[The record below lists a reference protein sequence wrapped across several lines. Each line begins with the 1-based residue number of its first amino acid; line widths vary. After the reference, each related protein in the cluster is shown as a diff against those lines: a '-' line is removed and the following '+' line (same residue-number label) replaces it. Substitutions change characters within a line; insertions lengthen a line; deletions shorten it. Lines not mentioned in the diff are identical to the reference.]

1 MVKKIKIL
9 HISKPVGGVGTYI
22 EILDKYL
29 NNELYENIITYNKK
43 EDIIS
48 DFLNKKMLLHVSLV
62 RNISIIND
70 IKATIEVYR
79 IIKKEKPDIIHC
91 HSSKAGIVGRIVGR
105 LTNIKT
111 VYTPHSYYY
120 IGQKSLKRQ
129 FFMLIEK
136 AIQYISNSNILACS
150 KSESDRSLNDLKMPT
165 DKITIWNNS
174 IPPSKERTSLGA
186 RLKFNYI
193 CSIAR
198 PSTQKNL
205 LLALKAFNLFH
216 KSYPE
221 VKYYIIGVGHYSDQL
236 EDIRKYIKDKNLNDA
251 VELIEWMDRKETLNM
266 LNNALIYLS
275 TSLYEGLPY
284 SLIEALSFG
293 VPIVATNCDGNKDLV
308 DDGITGFLTNYEPEY
323 IFNKIEEIYKNQ
335 DKYEEFKKNSLSKFE
350 EFNIFKN
357 VNRLECYYR
366 NLIK

>member
-9 HISKPVGGVGTYI
+9 HISKPIGGVGTYI

-29 NNELYENIITYNKK
+29 NSELYENIITYNKK

-70 IKATIEVYR
+70 IKATIEIYR

-91 HSSKAGIVGRIVGR
+91 HSSKAGIVGRIVGK

-120 IGQKSLKRQ
+120 IGQKSLKRC

-136 AIQYISNSNILACS
+136 VIQYITGSNILACS
-150 KSESDRSLNDLKMPT
+150 KSEYDRSLNELKIPT

-174 IPPSKERTSLGA
+174 ISPSREKISLQT

-205 LLALKAFNLFH
+205 LLALKVFNLFH

-221 VKYYIIGVGHYSDQL
+221 VKYYIIGVGHYSNQL
-236 EDIRKYIKDKNLNDA
+236 ENIRKYIKDKKLDDA
-251 VELIEWMDRKETLNM
+251 VKLIEWMDRNETLNM
-266 LNNALIYLS
+266 LKNALIYLS

-323 IFNKIEEIYKNQ
+323 IFNKIKKIYT
-335 DKYEEFKKNSLSKFE
+335 DMVKYKEFKENSLYKFE
-350 EFNIFKN
+350 KFNILKN
-357 VNRLECYYR
+357 INSLELYYR